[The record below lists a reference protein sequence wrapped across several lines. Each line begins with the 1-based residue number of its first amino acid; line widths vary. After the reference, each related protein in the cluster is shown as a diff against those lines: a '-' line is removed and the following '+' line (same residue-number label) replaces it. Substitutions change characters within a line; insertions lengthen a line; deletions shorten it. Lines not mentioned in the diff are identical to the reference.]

1 MRIERGKLKRCLDL
15 REEAERYEEMILE
28 RQPSTSAKMDTMP
41 RGTMIGKPTEDKAVE
56 LISLETLMLSLV
68 AERRRLV
75 DEIATACRDLDSDS
89 RQVILLRYVDGLSW
103 SEIADKLFY
112 SIRWIYKLHNKAVD
126 KITY

>member
-1 MRIERGKLKRCLDL
+1 MKIERGKLKRCLDL

-68 AERRRLV
+68 AERHRLV

-89 RQVILLRYVDGLSW
+89 RQVILLRYVDGLSY

-112 SIRWIYKLHNKAVD
+112 SIRWIHKLHNKAVD

>member
-68 AERRRLV
+68 AERHRLV

>member
-28 RQPSTSAKMDTMP
+28 RQPSTSAKMDAMP
-41 RGTMIGKPTEDKAVE
+41 HGTMIGKPTEDKAVE

-68 AERRRLV
+68 AERHRLV

-89 RQVILLRYVDGLSW
+89 SQVILLRYVDGLSW

>member
-41 RGTMIGKPTEDKAVE
+41 RGTMIGKPTEDTAVE

-68 AERRRLV
+68 AERHRLV